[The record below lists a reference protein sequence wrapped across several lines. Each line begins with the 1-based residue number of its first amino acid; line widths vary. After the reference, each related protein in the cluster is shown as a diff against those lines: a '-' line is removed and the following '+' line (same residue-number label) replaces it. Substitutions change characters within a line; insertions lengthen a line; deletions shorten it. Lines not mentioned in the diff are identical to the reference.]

1 MVEECS
7 LGVDGKDLKRCSV
20 FEEGYDIVDYG
31 V

>member
-7 LGVDGKDLKRCSV
+7 SGVVDGKLKSCSI
-20 FEEGYDIVDYG
+20 FEERYDIVDYG

>member
-7 LGVDGKDLKRCSV
+7 SGVDGKYMKRCCV